1 MVAAMRLGLAG
12 FLSGGTGR
20 DGRVGVV
27 LRKGGWIVLVP
38 TGIGTAP
45 DVVE

>member
-38 TGIGTAP
+38 TGMMEIPGIGR
-45 DVVE
+45 